1 VAPNVGRR
9 DAYGDRTLLGGT
21 VANPAFT
28 DEIRAFFEACN
39 NAFELIDGNRIAALY
54 HVPTI
59 TMRGDAS
66 VHCLQSRDELA
77 RFFQG
82 VADSYLKDGYRGGNF
97 KNLQVVP
104 LGERSA
110 VATMDWEM
118 RRGDGSLI
126 REWRQSYNVVRVGN
140 GWQILVSTIHV
151 R

>member
-1 VAPNVGRR
+1 M
-9 DAYGDRTLLGGT
+9 
-21 VANPAFT
+21 ANPAFT